1 MTYQELKAEE
11 NKYVMNTYGRFT
23 IALDRGEGATVWDVE
38 GRKYIDL
45 ASGIGVNCMG
55 YNNQIII
62 DAITAQ
68 AHKLMHVSNLF
79 TTEPMVQ
86 VAKKLVEKT
95 HLGGKVFFANS
106 GAEANEGAIKLARK
120 YSFDKYG
127 EGRYKVLTLIN
138 SFHGRTVTTLK
149 ATGQERFHNYFFP
162 FTEGF
167 DYAAANDIK
176 SVRAKADDMTCAIM
190 MELIQGEGGV
200 LPLDREFV
208 KEVEKL
214 CREKDMLLII
224 DEVQTGIGRTG
235 SLFAFQQY
243 DIKPDVVT
251 MAKGLGG
258 GMPIG
263 AVMAA
268 DTCCNVLT
276 PGTHAT
282 TFGGTPIVCSAAN
295 VVLDTVGDGQFLMK
309 VREKGEYLRN
319 GILSLGSPNIK
330 GVRGMGLMLGIIVE
344 EGKHS
349 VFANKL
355 IENGVLAI
363 TAGKNAVRLLPPLTI
378 SKEEMDEALSI
389 MDSYLKKNGLLPE
402 VKQAVLMQKV
412 YLLMQQNRVNELEQ
426 PLKEGVAL
434 LPESF
439 EGKAFGKLLDKLP
452 EIKKERGL
460 LKPGEEPPLPPG
472 AIRATKMI
480 VPTAPAK

>member
-1 MTYQELKAEE
+1 MFPT
-11 NKYVMNTYGRFT
+11 
-23 IALDRGEGATVWDVE
+23 W
-38 GRKYIDL
+38 
-45 ASGIGVNCMG
+45 
-55 YNNQIII
+55 
-62 DAITAQ
+62 
-68 AHKLMHVSNLF
+68 F

-167 DYAAANDIK
+167 DYAVANDIK

-235 SLFAFQQY
+235 ACLPSSSTTSSRTLSLWQRVLVA
-243 DIKPDVVT
+243 
-251 MAKGLGG
+251 
-258 GMPIG
+258 GMPVG

-276 PGTHAT
+276 PGHARDHLRAVRRLSAPQQT
-282 TFGGTPIVCSAAN
+282 SCS
-295 VVLDTVGDGQFLMK
+295 
-309 VREKGEYLRN
+309 
-319 GILSLGSPNIK
+319 ILS
-330 GVRGMGLMLGIIVE
+330 V
-344 EGKHS
+344 
-349 VFANKL
+349 
-355 IENGVLAI
+355 
-363 TAGKNAVRLLPPLTI
+363 TA
-378 SKEEMDEALSI
+378 
-389 MDSYLKKNGLLPE
+389 
-402 VKQAVLMQKV
+402 
-412 YLLMQQNRVNELEQ
+412 
-426 PLKEGVAL
+426 
-434 LPESF
+434 SF
-439 EGKAFGKLLDKLP
+439 
-452 EIKKERGL
+452 
-460 LKPGEEPPLPPG
+460 
-472 AIRATKMI
+472 
-480 VPTAPAK
+480 